1 MRCIRV
7 SDPDSFDGLVNGALK
22 ASSAVYVLFF
32 GREAPGTN
40 RSWCSDCVIADPL
53 VREEI
58 GKVENSILLEVP
70 VDRSTDQDS
79 ATNTFRKRGDIRLT
93 RIPTLLRWGK
103 AGPSVIRL
111 VEGECTRAGIRR
123 YIALTDESSG
133 HATPLLESE
142 GRAVTDI

>member
-7 SDPDSFDGLVNGALK
+7 SDPASFDKLVAGAL
-22 ASSAVYVLFF
+22 SQSDAVYVLFF
-32 GREAPGTN
+32 GREAPDTN
-40 RSWCSDCVIADPL
+40 KSWCSDCVIADPL

-79 ATNTFRKRGDIRLT
+79 ATNTFRKRSDIKLT
-93 RIPTLLRWGK
+93 RIPTLLRWSK
-103 AGPSVIRL
+103 AGPSPVRL
-111 VEGECTRAGIRR
+111 VEDECNRAAIRR
-123 YIALTDESSG
+123 YIAQTDKNSG

-142 GRAVTDI
+142 